1 MNIFVLDINP
11 ILSAQYLCDKHV
23 NKAGIIEPCQLL
35 HAALFRVGYKD
46 DRNPYNPNGRFAKWA
61 ATSRVNFEWLV
72 SFSLAS
78 VEEFK
83 FRFGKSH
90 QTEERIISLSKNVN
104 LIPDGVLTAFVRSE
118 TVSKDIVDTVDAYR
132 NYYMTGKR
140 ELCKWEKGRD
150 IPVWWS

>member
-61 ATSRVNFEWLV
+61 ATSRVNFEWTR
-72 SFSLAS
+72 
-78 VEEFK
+78 
-83 FRFGKSH
+83 RFCRRRTCPAPK
-90 QTEERIISLSKNVN
+90 
-104 LIPDGVLTAFVRSE
+104 P
-118 TVSKDIVDTVDAYR
+118 
-132 NYYMTGKR
+132 
-140 ELCKWEKGRD
+140 
-150 IPVWWS
+150 